1 MVDVYKHK
9 AVDVETGKDTWGLLA
24 RQTSIICEPQVLV
37 RDCLKKYSGQLLET
51 NTKG

>member
-1 MVDVYKHK
+1 MLTSTRLWVWRR
-9 AVDVETGKDTWGLLA
+9 KDTWGLLA
-24 RQTSIICEPQVLV
+24 RQSSVICEPQVLV